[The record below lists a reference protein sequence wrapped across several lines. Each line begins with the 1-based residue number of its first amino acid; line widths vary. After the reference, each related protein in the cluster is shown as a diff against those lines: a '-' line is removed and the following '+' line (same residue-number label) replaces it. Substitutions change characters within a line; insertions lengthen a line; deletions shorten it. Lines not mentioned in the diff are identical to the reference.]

1 MNAFRALLVGM
12 TLALAAYTA
21 IAVSHEG
28 WSLFTIFFQDV
39 AKARWAGQFDL
50 DFSCYL
56 LLSGS
61 WIAWR
66 HRFTPA
72 GIALG
77 LLGSI
82 GGTLVLAPYLIVE
95 SFRAKGDMRALLL
108 GSGRATE

>member
-1 MNAFRALLVGM
+1 MNTFRALLVGM
-12 TLALAAYTA
+12 TLALAAYTVM
-21 IAVSHEG
+21 AVSHGG
-28 WSLFTIFFQDV
+28 WNLFPVFFGDV
-39 AKARWAGQFDL
+39 AKAGWAGQFDL

-66 HRFTPA
+66 NRFTPA

-77 LLGSI
+77 LFGAI
-82 GGTLVLAPYLIVE
+82 GGTLVLGPYLLVE

-108 GSGRATE
+108 GNRAAD

>member
-1 MNAFRALLVGM
+1 MAVG
-12 TLALAAYTA
+12 
-21 IAVSHEG
+21 HDG
-28 WSLFTIFFQDV
+28 WNLFPIFFADV
-39 AKARWAGQFDL
+39 AKVGWAGQFDL

-77 LLGSI
+77 LLGTI
-82 GGTLVLAPYLIVE
+82 GGTLMLAPYLIIE
-95 SFRAKGDMRALLL
+95 GSRAKGDMRALLL
-108 GSGRATE
+108 GDRATE